1 MRNRWHCEV
10 VKKNGKYSA
19 NMFIGGNRVE
29 GLPEEVDYTTLYNA
43 IRQKTGICILKH
55 KDMIWFTVDGVVRA
69 IIDCTQHKPNTDCR
83 VTASEYRNNWKPNYS
98 QMVKG
103 FKVLAIRVVGTEVYY
118 DIAIFGENSMVV
130 ADMQCAEEIRENVSY
145 EGKKAI
151 EQEYGDE
158 LKHNFIND
166 ALIIL

>member
-1 MRNRWHCEV
+1 
-10 VKKNGKYSA
+10 
-19 NMFIGGNRVE
+19 
-29 GLPEEVDYTTLYNA
+29 
-43 IRQKTGICILKH
+43 
-55 KDMIWFTVDGVVRA
+55 MIWFTVDGVVRA